1 MAGTLRNALFI
12 SLIWHILCAG
22 VIEPTFGK
30 VLDDAHFPEVLFLG
44 SILDS
49 HDLAFLSQE
58 EISDG
63 QPKEPLYSRINL
75 FNFKTSVLSKRK
87 GESFLS
93 LIKYRRPLFNLNYRK
108 EEKIITRP
116 RLDHSIL
123 DEYKKGSSLVFYPR
137 LPYSFLIYFKDRQKA
152 HIEFSFYISEKGVIT
167 FIDRKITSGNL
178 EVDLLASRYINRHL
192 NLIKGQFLTNTWQT
206 VKIDLTRR
214 DDQN

>member
-22 VIEPTFGK
+22 VIDPTLGK
-30 VLDDAHFPEVLFLG
+30 VLDDVHFPEVFFLG

-49 HDLAFLSQE
+49 HDLVFLSK
-58 EISDG
+58 
-63 QPKEPLYSRINL
+63 KERGDRQAKDPLYSRINL
-75 FNFKTSVLSKRK
+75 FNFKTSVLSERK
-87 GESFLS
+87 GESFSS
-93 LIKYRRPLFNLNYRK
+93 LIKYKRPLFNLNYHP

-116 RLDHSIL
+116 ILDHSIL
-123 DEYKKGSSLVFYPR
+123 DEYNKGSSLVFYPR

-152 HIEFSFYISEKGVIT
+152 HIEFSFFISKEGVIT

-214 DDQN
+214 DD

>member
-1 MAGTLRNALFI
+1 MAGTLRNALFV
-12 SLIWHILCAG
+12 SLIWHILCGG
-22 VIEPTFGK
+22 VIDPTFGEI
-30 VLDDAHFPEVLFLG
+30 LGNAHFPEVLFLG

-49 HDLAFLSQE
+49 RDLVSHSQE
-58 EISDG
+58 KREDRHSKDS
-63 QPKEPLYSRINL
+63 LYSYINL
-75 FNFKTSVLSKRK
+75 FNFKTSVLSKEK
-87 GESFLS
+87 GESFSS
-93 LIKYRRPLFNLNYRK
+93 LIKYKRPLFNLSYQP
-108 EEKIITRP
+108 EEKIITRA

-123 DEYKKGSSLVFYPR
+123 DEYKKDSSLVFYPR

-152 HIEFSFYISEKGVIT
+152 HIEFSFFISKEGVIT

-192 NLIKGQFLTNTWQT
+192 NLIKGQFLTDTWQT